1 MTDDYVVSRQS
12 PKEEW
17 RVTRPLLSSSMLG
30 RYVRR
35 CRIEYIKLDFE
46 DAGLLW
52 TVFKLHRMQAVND
65 ITSERAAELFDSFG
79 EMFTTHYNLSKPAN
93 FGTQLPSCD

>member
-1 MTDDYVVSRQS
+1 
-12 PKEEW
+12 
-17 RVTRPLLSSSMLG
+17 MLG

-52 TVFKLHRMQAVND
+52 NVFKQYRMQAVND
-65 ITSERAAELFDSFG
+65 ITSEQAAELFDSFG
-79 EMFTTHYNLSKPAN
+79 EMFTTHYNPPKPAN
-93 FGTQLPSCD
+93 FGMKFPDRD